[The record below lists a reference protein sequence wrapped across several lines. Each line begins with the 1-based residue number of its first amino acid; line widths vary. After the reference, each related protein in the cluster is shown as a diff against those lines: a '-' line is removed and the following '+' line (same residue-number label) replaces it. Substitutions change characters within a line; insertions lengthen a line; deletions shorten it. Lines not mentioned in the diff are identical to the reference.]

1 MPGKV
6 KVFQPQLQ
14 KVDSHSYY
22 SSYSSKHSSN
32 ENCCSNC
39 SEDNKNCCSIVCGTA
54 ITVTCIALIVKFAC

>member
-1 MPGKV
+1 MSDKV

-22 SSYSSKHSSN
+22 SSYSSKPVRYKS
-32 ENCCSNC
+32 CCSNC
-39 SEDNKNCCSIVCGTA
+39 SEDDKKCCSIFCGTA